1 MTFSKFYHFILW
13 SVGNMMFMSTLLT
26 IFYLASIYGVELP
39 NPKFVT
45 DVVTKFNRFGIIY
58 HLPSMKLSQVHEYNK
73 LIPQFMWV
81 FFSMNGLIIVIKS
94 CNLDKF
100 VNTRAVQGGSSKSFS
115 TLHYLENSSSA
126 PYFLWETFILGTV

>member
-1 MTFSKFYHFILW
+1 MQLSSRWKFGWKKSCAIMSIRKWRVLTKVTFSKFCHFILW
-13 SVGNMMFMSTLLT
+13 SVGNMMFMSTLLI

-100 VNTRAVQGGSSKSFS
+100 VNTRGVQ
-115 TLHYLENSSSA
+115 
-126 PYFLWETFILGTV
+126 

>member
-1 MTFSKFYHFILW
+1 MIQKRQGGGKCPASCQLGLTKVTFSKFYHFILW
-13 SVGNMMFMSTLLT
+13 SVGNMMFMSTLLI

-73 LIPQFMWV
+73 LIPQFM
-81 FFSMNGLIIVIKS
+81 
-94 CNLDKF
+94 
-100 VNTRAVQGGSSKSFS
+100 
-115 TLHYLENSSSA
+115 
-126 PYFLWETFILGTV
+126 

>member
-1 MTFSKFYHFILW
+1 
-13 SVGNMMFMSTLLT
+13 MSTLLT

-58 HLPSMKLSQVHEYNK
+58 HLPLMKVSRVHEYNK

-81 FFSMNGLIIVIKS
+81 LFSMNGLAMVSKPF
-94 CNLDKF
+94 NLDKF
-100 VNTRAVQGGSSKSFS
+100 VNTYESCSR
-115 TLHYLENSSSA
+115 
-126 PYFLWETFILGTV
+126 GT